1 MRVYFHFMDI
11 LKKNTSPSF
20 QIVPRKKL
28 DASKVFKFK
37 LKNEMSQNSQEILA
51 NISLL
56 PNENYQ
62 ITLVSFP
69 LGKIGDKI
77 SYTLL
82 QDTEVVLLGKMLITN
97 ETENIQDYSKKT
109 NNKFYN

>member
-1 MRVYFHFMDI
+1 MGVNFYLMDI

-20 QIVPRKKL
+20 EIVPRKVL
-28 DASKVFKFK
+28 DISKVFKFQ
-37 LKNEMSQNSQEILA
+37 LKNEMSQNKSEILA
-51 NISLL
+51 NVSLL
-56 PNENYQ
+56 QNENYQ

-69 LGKIGDKI
+69 LGKVGDKI

-82 QDTEVVLLGKMLITN
+82 QGNEVILLGKMLITS

-109 NNKFYN
+109 NNKFYS